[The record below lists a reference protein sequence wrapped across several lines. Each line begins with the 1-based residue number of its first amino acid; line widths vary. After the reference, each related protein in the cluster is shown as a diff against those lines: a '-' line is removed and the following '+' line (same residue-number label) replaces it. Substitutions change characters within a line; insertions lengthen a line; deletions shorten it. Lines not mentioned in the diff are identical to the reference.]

1 MEFLLNHWLEVV
13 LAALQCGILKFL
25 ADLLKERRSRNEA
38 FDIGVRSLLRTNII
52 AIYHKA
58 ERDGILPVYALENL
72 DDMYHAYKALG
83 GNGAITQLYNQIKS
97 YPHQKC
103 DKGHGHGGM

>member
-1 MEFLLNHWLEVV
+1 MEFLLNHWLEIV

-25 ADLLKERRSRNEA
+25 ADLLKERKSRNEA
-38 FDIGVRSLLRTNII
+38 FDIGVRSLLRTSII
-52 AIYHKA
+52 SIYHKA
-58 ERDGILPVYALENL
+58 ERDGVLPVYALENL

-97 YPHQKC
+97 YPHQNHNKEHE
-103 DKGHGHGGM
+103 DDGM